1 MIFSLEDVMAKRK
14 TDLNKKKTLII
25 VISAVALLLTAAVI
39 TVVLVLGGET
49 DIPAL
54 DTDDM
59 TTDEIETSFIL
70 PVPVET
76 EPPVIDPTP
85 VYAHGT
91 AFDFV
96 KKDMGQKPAFIDPLT
111 GMAADK
117 DLSAVRPVAIMI
129 NNIEQAIPQIG
140 ISNADVLYECL
151 AEGGVTRLLMVTR
164 DYEALGTI
172 GSVRSSREYYIDFAK
187 NHDAIYVHAGGSE
200 TAYSQI
206 YSRSIEH
213 LDGVRA
219 DSRTGKN
226 VSSTVFYRD
235 PDRLKKYAYEHT
247 LVTTGER
254 IVKGIEA
261 MGYTRT
267 LKNGFSEPVKPIDWG
282 WSVALNGESATHIKV
297 PYRSN
302 RISEYEYDAAT
313 GKYKRFQYT
322 HKEHID
328 GATGEQLRF
337 ENIFILNVPH
347 RNTGDSYGH
356 LNVTTVGEGS
366 GWYISGG
373 KRIAI
378 KWAKPSQ
385 DEAMTLTDLEGNP
398 IIVNQGKTVINI
410 VDNGVYS
417 SVSFN

>member
-1 MIFSLEDVMAKRK
+1 MAKRK
-14 TDLNKKKTLII
+14 TNANKKKTLII
-25 VISAVALLLTAAVI
+25 IISAVALLLIAAVI
-39 TVVLVLGGET
+39 TVVLVVGGEK

-54 DTDDM
+54 DTDDI
-59 TTDEIETSFIL
+59 TTDEIVTSFVTTA
-70 PVPVET
+70 PVTEEPEPEPVA
-76 EPPVIDPTP
+76 PS
-85 VYAHGT
+85 YAHGS
-91 AFDFV
+91 AFGF
-96 KKDMGQKPAFIDPLT
+96 KAKGMGTQPQYINPLT
-111 GMAADK
+111 GLEATK
-117 DLSAVRPVAIMI
+117 DLSNTRPVAIMI
-129 NNIEQAIPQIG
+129 NNIEQAMPQIG
-140 ISNADVLYECL
+140 ISKADLLYECL
-151 AEGGVTRLLMVTR
+151 AEGGITRLLMVTR
-164 DYEALGTI
+164 DYAALETV
-172 GSVRSSREYYIDFAK
+172 GSVRSSREYYIDFAL
-187 NHDAIYVHAGGSE
+187 NHNAIYVHAGGSE

-206 YSRSIEH
+206 YSRAIDH

-226 VSSTVFYRD
+226 VSGTVFYRD
-235 PDRLKKYAYEHT
+235 PDRLKKFAYEHT

-261 MGYTRT
+261 MGYSTT
-267 LKNGFSEPVKPIDWG
+267 LKAGFEEPIKPIDWG
-282 WSVALNGESATHIKV
+282 WSVELNGEAATHIKV

-302 RISEYEYDAAT
+302 RVSEYEYDAAH
-313 GKYKRFQYT
+313 GNYKRFQYT

-356 LNVTTVGEGS
+356 LNVTTQGEGS
-366 GWYISGG
+366 GWYITGG

-417 SVSFN
+417 SLSFN